1 MCGGFLLTR
10 TLMSYDP
17 YDLTQHAP
25 RSPRVR
31 IGGMVIL
38 ARMLDKCR
46 ADLKGKV
53 GDYEYG
59 CSLDQSLLN
68 FIGIDAAALRVEV
81 AKGKGDGDVLAWI
94 REHATQQRL
103 PHEFDAFNQWHEKR
117 TATTPDRRL
126 KMNTI
131 QTSTAAGAAR
141 DDVASWFDLLDMDDH
156 ASFGG
161 KI

>member
-1 MCGGFLLTR
+1 
-10 TLMSYDP
+10 MSYDP

-81 AKGKGDGDVLAWI
+81 AKGKG
-94 REHATQQRL
+94 
-103 PHEFDAFNQWHEKR
+103 
-117 TATTPDRRL
+117 
-126 KMNTI
+126 
-131 QTSTAAGAAR
+131 S
-141 DDVASWFDLLDMDDH
+141 
-156 ASFGG
+156 
-161 KI
+161 

>member
-1 MCGGFLLTR
+1 
-10 TLMSYDP
+10 
-17 YDLTQHAP
+17 
-25 RSPRVR
+25 
-31 IGGMVIL
+31 
-38 ARMLDKCR
+38 MLDKCR

-81 AKGKGDGDVLAWI
+81 AKGKGDGDILVWI

-103 PHEFDAFNQWHEKR
+103 PHELDAFSLWHEKR

-126 KMNTI
+126 KMNGI
-131 QTSTAAGAAR
+131 QASTPAGAAR